1 MLATLA
7 LVLLGPAATQAA
19 DNYWSRFE
27 GKEAPS
33 RSPMTVKP
41 KDYRVFA
48 LDQARMQSFLNS
60 LPAND
65 QQARAL
71 TLPTPGNGFR
81 TFRVWETPV
90 MEPELARQFPEIRT
104 YTAVAEDDPNVTAK
118 IDYTL
123 YGFRAMVYDG
133 SQSFF
138 IDPYSRDADG
148 FYLAFYTDKI
158 TQSFQGNCGL
168 NTDLPAPDNGART
181 TVNEGNDFQNLKKT
195 NGSQRRTFR
204 LALSCTGEY
213 AISVTGVATPTVTQT
228 MNIIVSTVNRMN
240 GVYEREVS
248 ESFKLVANNQNI
260 VYVNPA
266 TDPFST
272 AEANSNQ
279 SLLNRGGNIDTV
291 IGVQNYDIGH
301 TLSTVG
307 GGIAQLNTLC
317 AASNKGFS
325 ASGSGGPDDI
335 IAITHELAHQHSA
348 KHTFQSKGGQCGG
361 QQSEQDG
368 YEPGGG
374 GTLMAYANVCT
385 GDVVQEG
392 QSLYWHVNSLRQI
405 TTYVATIP
413 TCGST
418 VTGNA
423 PVTVPAVS
431 STPLFIPKET
441 PIELTAPLATIAGTA
456 QITYCWEQYDIGN
469 AGGKEAENGD
479 ATEGPSLRSFYPDT
493 SRSLSHPPVSTIIN
507 NMYEEPGERLPKKV
521 RDLNF
526 KLTVRSLN
534 QGWGTFNTTDN
545 SLVLKVDA
553 NASKFRVT
561 SQADPETW
569 EPGQTKTIRWDVGG
583 TDGDSVRCKWVNI
596 YLSRDNG
603 KSFPYL
609 LVANAP
615 NNGSYNV
622 TVPNVYAEQAR
633 VKVKGSGNVF
643 FDVNKGVIKLNGDPT
658 GIKDQDNE
666 DIAAVYPNPATRQVF
681 VRTKTP
687 NATFRVVLFNI
698 LGQQISKGDYKGEF
712 TLDVAHLPR
721 GAYFLSLTD
730 NNTAKQSVKK
740 IVLQ

>member
-7 LVLLGPAATQAA
+7 LVLFGPAASQATE
-19 DNYWSRFE
+19 NYWSRFE
-27 GKEAPS
+27 GKAAPS
-33 RSPMTVKP
+33 RSPMTVQP
-41 KDYRVFA
+41 KDYRVFT
-48 LDQARMQSFLNS
+48 LDQAGMQRFLS
-60 LPAND
+60 GLPAD
-65 QQARAL
+65 DKLARTI

-81 TFRVWETPV
+81 TFQVWETPV
-90 MEPELARQFPEIRT
+90 MEPELARQFPDIHT

-118 IDYTL
+118 IDFTS

-133 SQSFF
+133 GQSFF

-148 FYLAFYTDKI
+148 FYIAFYTDNF
-158 TQSFQGNCGL
+158 TQTFQGNCGL

-181 TVNEGNDFQNLKKT
+181 RIDNGGDFQNLKKT
-195 NGSQRRTFR
+195 NGAQRKTFR

-228 MNIIVSTVNRMN
+228 MNILVSTVNRMN
-240 GVYEREVS
+240 GIYEREVS

-266 TDPFST
+266 TDPFT
-272 AEANSNQ
+272 TLEATSNQ

-291 IGVQNYDIGH
+291 IGKQNYDIGH

-325 ASGSGGPDDI
+325 ASGSSGPDDI

-385 GDVVQEG
+385 GDVVQQS

-405 TTYVATIP
+405 TNYVATIP
-413 TCGST
+413 TCGTT
-418 VTGNA
+418 VTGNS
-423 PVTVPAVS
+423 PVTVPAIS
-431 STPLFIPKET
+431 STPLYIPKET
-441 PIELTAPLATIAGTA
+441 PIELTAPKATDAGTA
-456 QITYCWEQYDIGN
+456 SILYCWEQYDIGN

-493 SRSLSHPPVSTIIN
+493 SRSVCHPPVSTIMTN
-507 NMYEEPGERLPKKV
+507 TYEEPGERLPKKV
-521 RDLNF
+521 RNLNF
-526 KLTVRSLN
+526 RLTVRSIK

-545 SLVLKVDA
+545 DLVLRVDA
-553 NASKFRVT
+553 TASKFRVT

-569 EPGQTKTIRWDVGG
+569 EPGQSKTVRWDVGG

-603 KSFPYL
+603 VSFPYL

-622 TVPNVYAEQAR
+622 TVPNVYAENAR
-633 VKVKGSGNVF
+633 IKVKGTGNVF
-643 FDVNKGVIKLNGDPT
+643 FDVNKASIKINGDPT
-658 GIKDQDNE
+658 GIKDLDNGT
-666 DIAAVYPNPATRQVF
+666 ITSIYPNPATKQVF
-681 VRTKTP
+681 VRTKTQ
-687 NATFRVVLFNI
+687 NGTFRVVLFNI
-698 LGQQISKGDYKGEF
+698 LGQQVSSHEYKGEII
-712 TLDVAHLPR
+712 LDVAALPR

-730 NNTAKQSVKK
+730 MSTAKQAVRK